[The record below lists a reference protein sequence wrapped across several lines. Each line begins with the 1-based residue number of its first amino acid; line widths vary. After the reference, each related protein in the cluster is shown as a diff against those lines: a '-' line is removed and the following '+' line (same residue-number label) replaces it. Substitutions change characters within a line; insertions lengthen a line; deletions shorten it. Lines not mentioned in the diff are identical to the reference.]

1 MKVKRH
7 LTLEGAQ
14 EIMSIKASMNN
25 GLSNELKTAFLNT
38 IIPVERPKVS
48 ELSIGDIQKHLY

>member
-14 EIMSIKASMNN
+14 EIMAIKAPMNN

-38 IIPVERPKVS
+38 IIPVERPLVLDQEIK
-48 ELSIGDIQKHLY
+48 DPH

>member
-1 MKVKRH
+1 MKVKIH

-14 EIMSIKASMNN
+14 EIMAIKASMNN
-25 GLSNELKTAFLNT
+25 GLSNELKIAFLNT

-48 ELSIGDIQKHLY
+48 ELPIGDIQKHLH

>member
-14 EIMSIKASMNN
+14 EIMAIKASMNN
-25 GLSNELKTAFLNT
+25 GLSNELKTAFPNT

-48 ELSIGDIQKHLY
+48 ELPIGDIQKHPH